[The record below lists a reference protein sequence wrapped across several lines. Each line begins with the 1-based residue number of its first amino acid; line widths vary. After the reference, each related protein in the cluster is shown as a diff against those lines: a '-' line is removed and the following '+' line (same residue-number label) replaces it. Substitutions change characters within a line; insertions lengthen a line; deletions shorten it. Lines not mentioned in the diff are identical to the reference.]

1 MVGILNVVHWSGGIL
16 GCYNCFQ
23 IYCKLRVTVSLVMS
37 WVFVMGRWVVSPVS
51 VGGGIVGD
59 DDLLSGSVR

>member
-1 MVGILNVVHWSGGIL
+1 MLSIGPEGSL
-16 GCYNCFQ
+16 GALIFLQ
-23 IYCKLRVTVSLVMS
+23 INCKLRVTVSLVMS
-37 WVFVMGRWVVSPVS
+37 WVFIMGRWVVSPVS

>member
-1 MVGILNVVHWSGGIL
+1 MSIGPERSL
-16 GCYNCFQ
+16 GDLFFLQ

-51 VGGGIVGD
+51 VGGGIVSD